1 MTNVELME
9 GLEILSVKD
18 GSIPILLS
26 VFLGAL
32 CLVVIVLSI
41 YIVVCAIKEGSF
53 GGAIVGLVF
62 VGFGIFLNWV
72 VIDETI
78 KPTPIYKVLVSDS
91 VSMNEF
97 YSKYEILNVEGK
109 IYTIE
114 PKKEGDAQ

>member
-26 VFLGAL
+26 IFLGAL
-32 CLVVIVLSI
+32 CFIIIVLSI

-53 GGAIVGLVF
+53 GGAMIGLIF
-62 VGFGIFLNWV
+62 LGCGIFFSCIT
-72 VIDETI
+72 IDETI
-78 KPTPIYKVLVSDS
+78 KPTPIYKVLISDS

-97 YSKYEILNVEGK
+97 YSKYEILNIEGK
-109 IYTIE
+109 IYTIK
-114 PKKEGDAQ
+114 PKGE

>member
-18 GSIPILLS
+18 DSIPISLS
-26 VFLGAL
+26 FFLGAL
-32 CLVVIVLSI
+32 CFVVIVLSI
-41 YIVVCAIKEGSF
+41 YIVVCAMKEGSF
-53 GGAIVGLVF
+53 GSVIIGLF
-62 VGFGIFLNWV
+62 FLGGSIFLNLT
-72 VIDETI
+72 VINNTI

-109 IYTIE
+109 ICTIE
-114 PKKEGDAQ
+114 PRGE

>member
-18 GSIPILLS
+18 GSVPILLS
-26 VFLGAL
+26 IPLVAL
-32 CLVVIVLSI
+32 CCIVIVFSI
-41 YIVVCAIKEGSF
+41 YIVVSAITEGSF
-53 GGAIVGLVF
+53 EDAIAGLALL
-62 VGFGIFLNWV
+62 GIGIFLDCI
-72 VIDETI
+72 VINGTI

-97 YSKYEILNVEGK
+97 YGKYEILNVEGK

-114 PKKEGDAQ
+114 PKGE

>member
-9 GLEILSVKD
+9 GLEILSAKD
-18 GSIPILLS
+18 GSMPISLGI
-26 VFLGAL
+26 FLGVL
-32 CLVVIVLSI
+32 CFVVIVLSI
-41 YIVVCAIKEGSF
+41 YIVVCAIAEGSF
-53 GGAIVGLVF
+53 GGAIIGLLF
-62 VGFGIFLNWV
+62 LGIGIFLNWI

-97 YSKYEILNVEGK
+97 YSKYKILNVDGK

-114 PKKEGDAQ
+114 PKGE